1 MTRTEDTARV
11 DRRNL
16 FGLAAAAAT
25 AGVLGPTLA
34 RADDPQ
40 VAHMGQAAQGA
51 GIPKPTPVVRTRS
64 GPVQGLVDRGVC
76 TFKGIP
82 YGAPPIGRLRWAPP
96 QPARHWTATYDA
108 SDFGAPAMQMAG
120 GASLEASNDFGFQ
133 MHQVFTTPS
142 EMKVMNED
150 CLYLNVW
157 TPAPDARRR
166 PVMVWIHGGGYETGS
181 SQELP
186 AYDGERL
193 ARKGDLV
200 FVSVNHRLGAF
211 GFLDLSSFGG
221 ANYAMSGNAGQLD
234 LVVAL
239 QWVRDNIAAFGGD
252 PGNVTIFGQSGGG
265 AKVSTL
271 MAMPSAKGLFHKAIV
286 ESGSLLEV
294 GDTGYTKRLAEAVL
308 RNLDIAP
315 GDLGK
320 LASVPP
326 MALVA
331 AADKAKNSMPKPPPG
346 KINLG
351 WAPVADGK
359 AIPGVTWANGAPAI
373 SAGVPMII
381 GTNLNEFSPSL
392 GNAALEDA
400 DEDRAK
406 ATAKAFGGASPAA
419 WAAFRAADPKA
430 RPVEILSRIVSAQ
443 FRVPA
448 VAQAQ
453 TKAKQGAAP
462 AWLYRFDYNP
472 KSVLDGRVRA
482 FHCAEMAY
490 AFDNV
495 DRCLNATGGTV
506 EARALSA
513 RMSAAWIAF
522 ARTGNPN
529 HKGLPHW
536 PAVSTGAVPNML
548 FDAVCTVKDDPDRA
562 QLAALTV

>member
-1 MTRTEDTARV
+1 MGEARDGVARRGLLTAGA
-11 DRRNL
+11 L
-16 FGLAAAAAT
+16 GGLMAAA
-25 AGVLGPTLA
+25 P
-34 RADDPQ
+34 
-40 VAHMGQAAQGA
+40 AAQAKPGGSAGA
-51 GIPKPTPVVRTRS
+51 GTQHLSTPPSAIVETRS
-64 GPVQGLVDRGVC
+64 GKVRGCVRQGVH

-82 YGAPPIGRLRWAPP
+82 YGRTTAGAARFL
-96 QPARHWTATYDA
+96 PAE
-108 SDFGAPAMQMAG
+108 APAPWKGVRSALSYGPCCPQVVRG
-120 GASLEASNDFGFQ
+120 GWQSDETAFIYDWDDGY
-133 MHQVFTTPS
+133 PG
-142 EMKVMNED
+142 ED
-150 CLYLNVW
+150 CLRLNIWSGGV
-157 TPAPDARRR
+157 TGKAR

-211 GFLDLSSFGG
+211 GFLDLSSSGDSR
-221 ANYAMSGNAGQLD
+221 YAMSGNAGQLD

-252 PGNVTIFGQSGGG
+252 PSNVTIFGQSGGG

-271 MAMPSAKGLFHKAIV
+271 MAMPSARGLFHKAIV
-286 ESGSLLEV
+286 ESGSLLDV

-308 RNLDIAP
+308 KNLDIAP
-315 GDLGK
+315 GELGK

-331 AADKAKNSMPKPPPG
+331 AAEKAKNAMPKPPPG

-351 WAPVADGK
+351 WAPVVDGT
-359 AIPGVTWANGAPAI
+359 AIPGPTWANGAPAL
-373 SAGVPMII
+373 SANVPMII

-392 GNAALEDA
+392 GNTTLEDI

-406 ATAKAFGGASPAA
+406 ATARSFGGASPAA
-419 WAAFRAADPKA
+419 WAAFRSADPKA
-430 RPVEILSRIVSAQ
+430 KPVEILSRVVSAQ

-448 VAQAQ
+448 VVQAQ
-453 TKAKQGAAP
+453 TKARQGAAS
-462 AWLYRFDYNP
+462 AYLYRFDYNP
-472 KSVLDGRVRA
+472 KTVLHGRVRA

-495 DRCLNATGGTV
+495 DRCLNATGGTA

-513 RMSAAWIAF
+513 RMSDAWIAF

-536 PAVSTGAVPNML
+536 PAVSTAAIPNML

-562 QLAALTV
+562 QRAALA